1 MIFSNILGTG
11 VVRRI
16 KYDTHTNSFIGFST
30 PLSGGIPSPC
40 HFKTD
45 SISELKLWMDK
56 NEKAPLLNIHCVQAI
71 PPPNQTVAPPS
82 FVLVG
87 YGTSSKYTSL
97 DILRRWLFIHKNSV
111 KQHVRILGFSTGK
124 FKSFSETENF
134 IHSYLKS
141 PLNSSFNFRFKTL
154 KKRPVCFQRY
164 IESKVLMSTQHF
176 IFTKNNRIKRYH
188 SL

>member
-1 MIFSNILGTG
+1 M
-11 VVRRI
+11 RRI

-30 PLSGGIPSPC
+30 PLSGGVPSPC

-56 NEKAPLLNIHCVQAI
+56 NEKAPILNIHCVQAI

-82 FVLVG
+82 FVLAG

-97 DILRRWLFIHKNSV
+97 DILRRWLFIHKNSIE
-111 KQHVRILGFSTGK
+111 QNVRILGFSTGN
-124 FKSFSETENF
+124 FNSFSEIKNL

-141 PLNSSFNFRFKTL
+141 PLNSSFNSRFKTL
-154 KKRPVCFQRY
+154 KENKKTSLF
-164 IESKVLMSTQHF
+164 SKLH
-176 IFTKNNRIKRYH
+176 RIKSSDGH
-188 SL
+188 SAFYLYKK